1 VISGFLITY
10 TLSRNYSRD
19 LAGNLRFYRNRF
31 VRIYSLYWPLVIVA
45 FLIVPQAWDKF
56 ATSGPVD
63 KTVAVFLIGF
73 DWGMIIAQNPY
84 VVGLS
89 SAWTLAPELF
99 FYLVAPFL
107 MRSRKTG
114 LGALVIFLGVRLGF
128 VAANGTEF
136 QGLWTYMFA
145 PSSYCFFLL
154 GHVVCL
160 SSARWRSLASPVFGV
175 ALLLVSFGTMA
186 FAPVGGFDGP
196 RFWAS
201 VLCFTLALP
210 GFFRDEE
217 YTVDELSWGFVV
229 HRLSGAWHRYRRR
242 GRNAGRRAA
251 ASITVF
257 VHLCTAGS
265 GFDCCRNRALDA

>member
-10 TLSRNYSRD
+10 TLGRNYSPD
-19 LAGNLRFYRNRF
+19 VAGNLRFYRNRF

-73 DWGMIIAQNPY
+73 DWWMIIAQNPY

-145 PSSYCFFLL
+145 PSSYCFSGLRPGL
-154 GHVVCL
+154 
-160 SSARWRSLASPVFGV
+160 R
-175 ALLLVSFGTMA
+175 
-186 FAPVGGFDGP
+186 FAG
-196 RFWAS
+196 
-201 VLCFTLALP
+201 
-210 GFFRDEE
+210 
-217 YTVDELSWGFVV
+217 
-229 HRLSGAWHRYRRR
+229 
-242 GRNAGRRAA
+242 
-251 ASITVF
+251 
-257 VHLCTAGS
+257 
-265 GFDCCRNRALDA
+265 